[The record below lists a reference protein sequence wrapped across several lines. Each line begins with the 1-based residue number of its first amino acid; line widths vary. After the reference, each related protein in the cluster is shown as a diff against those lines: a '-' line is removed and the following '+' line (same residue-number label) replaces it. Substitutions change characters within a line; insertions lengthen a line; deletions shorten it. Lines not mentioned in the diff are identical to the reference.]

1 LVGRAK
7 QLFYYFERTNYV
19 PRNPFRYQRA
29 GLVANRERDYYVTPD
44 EAARVLDTLPTTE
57 WKALFALARFGG
69 LRVPSEVVGLTW
81 EHVNFEHGLLCVP
94 TPKTAR
100 EGKNQRLVP
109 LFPELRFYLSK
120 LFDEAEPGSIYVF
133 NQLRPLLV
141 KPNGTR
147 NVNLRTQLIRM
158 IVRAGLKPWPKV
170 WQNLRRACAVDL
182 VQEYPANLAY
192 EWLGHSE
199 AINRLFYFRATPQM
213 IERATQHVRLPS
225 LFAPPQK
232 AEANTS
238 DSEAMAND

>member
-1 LVGRAK
+1 M
-7 QLFYYFERTNYV
+7 
-19 PRNPFRYQRA
+19 PC
-29 GLVANRERDYYVTPD
+29 
-44 EAARVLDTLPTTE
+44 
-57 WKALFALARFGG
+57 
-69 LRVPSEVVGLTW
+69 EVIGLTW
-81 EHVNFEHGLLCVP
+81 ERVNFEHGLLCVP

-120 LFDEAEPGSIYVF
+120 LFDEAEPGSVYVF

-170 WQNLRRACAVDL
+170 WQNLRRSCAVDL

-192 EWLGHSE
+192 EWLGHTE
-199 AINRLFYFRATPQM
+199 AVNRAYYFRATPQM